1 MTDPIKR
8 ALAKQDAPDPDED
21 ESHGE
26 FIDRC
31 VSEMTSEDDSLD
43 ESDAEEMCQ
52 IAWEDTR
59 AARDVVHKTHA
70 SEVNGSTFVLSDQS
84 VDRMGDIIM
93 ADGWKLSNFK
103 RNPIALGFHRSDF
116 PIGTWKNLRV
126 DGTELRGELE
136 LAPEGTSPRIDEI
149 RRLVDA
155 KVLRAVSVGFRP
167 IKHEP
172 LDPKDVWSGERFLE
186 QELVECSL
194 VSVPANANAIAV
206 AKSLQI
212 SSETM
217 DVVFAEHGKR
227 DAVQRRGFT
236 GKHAELHRRKE
247 RGSAMS
253 LNQRINDVQVAL
265 VAKQDALAE
274 LVEKMDDSNVSDAE
288 FEANNKLNADISRLQ
303 KTLDLLVETERN
315 TARKTAAEDGNG
327 TRSRALSTTVLQ
339 SVDDK
344 APRGAPIILPG
355 GRKKDFEPL
364 DLYVRAGTVAVRA
377 KEWAVSTEAARTKIY
392 GDDIATKEA
401 CDIVLRAASAPA
413 MTTVTG
419 WAAELVQPRYEG
431 LLPLLMPKAILTR
444 LAPRGLALDFGGA
457 GKIVIPMRSRTPT
470 IAGSFVGEGL
480 PIPVRQGAFTS
491 QTLTPKKVAVISV
504 WTREMDLY
512 STPAIEGVIRE
523 AIQDDTTVAVD
534 SVLLDAN
541 AATAVRPAGILNG
554 VAALTA
560 TAGGGVAGI
569 VGDIKQLV
577 NAITVA
583 TYGNVRNLVWL
594 MNPSDIL
601 SASLISA
608 ASTGVFPFKEEIARG
623 TLATVPIIDSSTVPA
638 KTVILMDAADFVS
651 VGGGAPRFEMS
662 DSATLHLE
670 DTAPAELVAAGSPG
684 VVAAPQRSLF
694 QTDSL
699 ALRMV
704 MPLNWAQR
712 RPGTV
717 AWVQNVTW

>member
-1 MTDPIKR
+1 MRQAMRT
-8 ALAKQDAPDPDED
+8 KQDAPDPDED
-21 ESHGE
+21 ESHSE
-26 FIDRC
+26 FMDRC
-31 VSEMTSEDDSLD
+31 INEMTSEDDSLD
-43 ESDAEEMCQ
+43 ESDAEEACQ
-52 IAWEDTR
+52 IAWEENR
-59 AARDVVHKTHA
+59 AADGVVHKTHA
-70 SEVNGSTFVLSDQS
+70 GEVKGSTFVLSDQS

-93 ADGWKLSNFK
+93 LDGWKLSNFK
-103 RNPIALGFHRSDF
+103 RNPIALFGHSSSF
-116 PIGTWKNLRV
+116 PIGTWKDLRV
-126 DGTELRGELE
+126 ENSELRGELE

-155 KVLRAVSVGFRP
+155 KILRAVSVGFRP

-172 LDPKDVWSGERFLE
+172 LDEKDPWSGSRFLQ

-212 SSETM
+212 SPETM
-217 DVVFAEHGKR
+217 DVVFAKHGKR

-236 GKHAELHRRKE
+236 GKHADTQRSKG
-247 RGSAMS
+247 RGSAMT
-253 LNQRINDVQVAL
+253 LNQRISDVQVAIA
-265 VAKQDALAE
+265 AKQAALEE
-274 LVEKMDDSNVSDAE
+274 LLAKMDDSNVTDAE
-288 FEANNKLNADISRLQ
+288 FETNNKLNAELAQLQ
-303 KTLDLLVETERN
+303 KTHDMLVESEKRLMG
-315 TARKTAAEDGNG
+315 KAASENGNG
-327 TRSRALSTTVLQ
+327 SSRSRALSTTVLHP
-339 SVDDK
+339 VEENGR
-344 APRGAPIILPG
+344 AAPIILPG

-364 DLYVRAGTVAVRA
+364 DLYVRAGTVALRA
-377 KEWAVSTEAARTKIY
+377 KEWNVSPEAARTKMY
-392 GDDIATKEA
+392 GEDIATKEA
-401 CDIVLRAASAPA
+401 CEIILRAASAPA

-419 WAAELVQPRYEG
+419 WAAELVQPRYEQ

-444 LAPRGLALDFGGA
+444 LAPRGLALDFAGA
-457 GKIVIPMRSRTPT
+457 GRIVIPMRSRTPT

-504 WTREMDLY
+504 WTKEMDEY

-523 AIQDDTTVAVD
+523 AIQDDTSVAVD

-541 AATAVRPAGILNG
+541 PATVVRPAGILNG

-560 TAGGGVAGI
+560 TAGGGIAGI

-594 MNPSDIL
+594 MNPSDVL

-608 ASTGVFPFKEEIARG
+608 ASTGVFPFKEEVARG
-623 TLATVPIIDSSTVPA
+623 TLATVPIVDSSTVPA
-638 KTVILMDAADFVS
+638 KTMILMDAADFVS

-670 DTAPAELVAAGSPG
+670 DTTPAELVAAGSPG

-704 MPLNWAQR
+704 MPLNWANR

>member
-1 MTDPIKR
+1 MKV
-8 ALAKQDAPDPDED
+8 KQDAPDPEED

-26 FIDRC
+26 FMDRC
-31 VSEMTSEDDSLD
+31 ISEMTSDDENLD
-43 ESDAEEMCQ
+43 ESEAEEACQ
-52 IAWEDTR
+52 IAWDEQR
-59 AARDVVHKTHA
+59 SAAGVVHKTHA
-70 SEVNGSTFVLSDQS
+70 GEVKGMTFVLSDQS

-103 RNPIALGFHRSDF
+103 RNPIALGFHRNDF
-116 PIGTWKNLRV
+116 IVGTWKDVRIENS
-126 DGTELRGELE
+126 ELRGRLE

-155 KVLRAVSVGFRP
+155 GILRAVSVGFRP
-167 IKHEP
+167 LKHEP
-172 LDPKDVWSGERFLE
+172 LDAEEPWSGARFLE

-212 SSETM
+212 SPETM
-217 DVVFAEHGKR
+217 DFVFAKHGKR
-227 DAVQRRGFT
+227 DAVQRCGFT
-236 GKHAELHRRKE
+236 GKHANTQRGIE
-247 RGSAMS
+247 RGSAMT
-253 LNQRINDVQVAL
+253 LNQRISDVQVAIA
-265 VAKQDALAE
+265 AKQAALEE
-274 LVEKMDDSNVSDAE
+274 LIAKMDDSDVSDAE
-288 FEANNKLNADISRLQ
+288 YEANTKLRADLAKLE
-303 KTLDLLVETERN
+303 KTREMLIESEKHL
-315 TARKTAAEDGNG
+315 AGKTANENSTG
-327 TRSRALSTTVLQ
+327 TGGSRSRALSTTVLQ
-339 SVDDK
+339 PVEENG
-344 APRGAPIILPG
+344 RGAPIILPG

-364 DLYVRAGTVAVRA
+364 DLFVRAGTVAIRA
-377 KEWAVSTEAARTKIY
+377 KEWGVSTEAARTKMY
-392 GDDIATKEA
+392 GEDIATKEA
-401 CDIVLRAASAPA
+401 CDIILRAASAPA

-419 WAAELVQPRYEG
+419 WAAELVQPRYEQ

-444 LAPRGLALDFGGA
+444 LAPRGLALDFAGA
-457 GKIVIPMRSRTPT
+457 GRIVIPMRSRTPT

-491 QTLTPKKVAVISV
+491 QTLTPKKVAVISC
-504 WTREMDLY
+504 WTKEMDEY

-523 AIQDDTTVAVD
+523 AIQDDTSVAVD

-541 AATAVRPAGILNG
+541 PATVVRPAGLLNG
-554 VAALTA
+554 VVALTA
-560 TAGGGVAGI
+560 TAGGGIAAI

-577 NAITVA
+577 AALTTA
-583 TYGNVRNLVWL
+583 TFGNIRSPVWL
-594 MNPSDIL
+594 MNPSDVL
-601 SASLISA
+601 SASLVSA
-608 ASTGVFPFKEEIARG
+608 ASTGVFPFKEEIKGG
-623 TLATVPIIDSSTVPA
+623 TLATIPIINSSTVPA
-638 KTVILMDAADFVS
+638 KTLILVDAADFVS

-694 QTDSL
+694 QTNSL

-704 MPLNWAQR
+704 MPLNWVNR

>member
-1 MTDPIKR
+1 MKV
-8 ALAKQDAPDPDED
+8 KQDAPDPEED

-26 FIDRC
+26 FMDRC
-31 VSEMTSEDDSLD
+31 ISEMTSDDENLD
-43 ESDAEEMCQ
+43 ESEAEEACQ
-52 IAWEDTR
+52 IAWDEQR
-59 AARDVVHKTHA
+59 SAAGVVHKTHA
-70 SEVNGSTFVLSDQS
+70 GEVKGMTFVLSDQS

-103 RNPIALGFHRSDF
+103 RNPIALGFHRNDF
-116 PIGTWKNLRV
+116 IVGTWKDVRIENS
-126 DGTELRGELE
+126 ELRGRLE
-136 LAPEGTSPRIDEI
+136 LAPEGTSPRVDEI

-155 KVLRAVSVGFRP
+155 GILRAVSVGFRP
-167 IKHEP
+167 LKHEP
-172 LDPKDVWSGERFLE
+172 LDAEEPWSGARFLE

-212 SSETM
+212 SPETM
-217 DVVFAEHGKR
+217 DFVFAKHGKR
-227 DAVQRRGFT
+227 DAVQRCGFT
-236 GKHAELHRRKE
+236 GKHANTQRGIE
-247 RGSAMS
+247 RGSAMT
-253 LNQRINDVQVAL
+253 LNQRISDVQVAIA
-265 VAKQDALAE
+265 AKQAALEE
-274 LVEKMDDSNVSDAE
+274 LIAKMDDSDVSDAE
-288 FEANNKLNADISRLQ
+288 YEANTKLRADLAKLE
-303 KTLDLLVETERN
+303 KTREMLIESEKHL
-315 TARKTAAEDGNG
+315 AGKTANENSTG
-327 TRSRALSTTVLQ
+327 TGGSRSRALSTTVLQ
-339 SVDDK
+339 PVEENG
-344 APRGAPIILPG
+344 RGAPIILPG

-364 DLYVRAGTVAVRA
+364 DLFVRAGTVAIRA
-377 KEWAVSTEAARTKIY
+377 KEWGVSTEAARTKMY
-392 GDDIATKEA
+392 GEDIATKEA
-401 CDIVLRAASAPA
+401 CDIILRAASAPA
-413 MTTVTG
+413 MTTVAG
-419 WAAELVQPRYEG
+419 WAAELVQPRYEQ

-444 LAPRGLALDFGGA
+444 LAPRGLALDFAGA
-457 GKIVIPMRSRTPT
+457 GRIVIPMRSRTPT

-491 QTLTPKKVAVISV
+491 QTLTPKKVAVISC
-504 WTREMDLY
+504 WTKEMDEY

-523 AIQDDTTVAVD
+523 AIQDDTSVAVD

-541 AATAVRPAGILNG
+541 PATVVRPAGLLNG

-560 TAGGGVAGI
+560 TAGGGIAAI

-577 NAITVA
+577 AALTTA
-583 TYGNVRNLVWL
+583 TFGNIRSPVWL
-594 MNPSDIL
+594 MNPSDVL
-601 SASLISA
+601 SASLVSA
-608 ASTGVFPFKEEIARG
+608 ASTGVFPFKEEIKGG
-623 TLATVPIIDSSTVPA
+623 TLATIPIIDSSTVPA
-638 KTVILMDAADFVS
+638 KTLILVDAADFVS

-704 MPLNWAQR
+704 MPLNWVNR

>member
-1 MTDPIKR
+1 MKV
-8 ALAKQDAPDPDED
+8 KQDAPDPEED

-26 FIDRC
+26 FMDRC
-31 VSEMTSEDDSLD
+31 ISEMTSDDENLD
-43 ESDAEEMCQ
+43 ESEAEEACQ
-52 IAWEDTR
+52 IAWDEQRST
-59 AARDVVHKTHA
+59 AGVVHKTHA
-70 SEVNGSTFVLSDQS
+70 GEVKGMTFVLSDQS

-103 RNPIALGFHRSDF
+103 RNPIALGFHRNDF
-116 PIGTWKNLRV
+116 IVGTWKDVRIENS
-126 DGTELRGELE
+126 ELRGRLE

-155 KVLRAVSVGFRP
+155 GILRAVSVGFRP
-167 IKHEP
+167 LKHEP
-172 LDPKDVWSGERFLE
+172 LDAEEPWSGARFLE

-212 SSETM
+212 SPETM
-217 DVVFAEHGKR
+217 DFVFAKHGKR
-227 DAVQRRGFT
+227 DAVQRCGFT
-236 GKHAELHRRKE
+236 GKHANTQRGIE
-247 RGSAMS
+247 RGSAMT
-253 LNQRINDVQVAL
+253 LNQRISDVQVAIA
-265 VAKQDALAE
+265 AKQAALEE
-274 LVEKMDDSNVSDAE
+274 LIAKMDDSDVSDAE
-288 FEANNKLNADISRLQ
+288 YEANTKLRADLAKLE
-303 KTLDLLVETERN
+303 KTREMLIESEKHL
-315 TARKTAAEDGNG
+315 AGKTANENSTG
-327 TRSRALSTTVLQ
+327 TGGSRSRALSTTVLQ
-339 SVDDK
+339 PVEENG
-344 APRGAPIILPG
+344 RGAPIILPG

-364 DLYVRAGTVAVRA
+364 DLFVRAGTVAIRA
-377 KEWAVSTEAARTKIY
+377 KEWGVTTEAARTKMY
-392 GDDIATKEA
+392 GEDIATKEA
-401 CDIVLRAASAPA
+401 CDIILRAASAPA

-419 WAAELVQPRYEG
+419 WAAELVQPRYEQ

-444 LAPRGLALDFGGA
+444 LAPRGLALDFAGA
-457 GKIVIPMRSRTPT
+457 GRIVIPMRSRTPT

-491 QTLTPKKVAVISV
+491 QTLTPKKVAVISC
-504 WTREMDLY
+504 WTKEMDEY

-523 AIQDDTTVAVD
+523 AIQDDTSVAVD

-541 AATAVRPAGILNG
+541 PATVVRPAGLLNG
-554 VAALTA
+554 VVALTA
-560 TAGGGVAGI
+560 TAGGGIAAI

-577 NAITVA
+577 AALTTA
-583 TYGNVRNLVWL
+583 TFGNIRSPVWL
-594 MNPSDIL
+594 INPSDVL
-601 SASLISA
+601 SASLVSA
-608 ASTGVFPFKEEIARG
+608 ASTGVFPFKEEIKGG
-623 TLATVPIIDSSTVPA
+623 TLATIPIINSSTVPA
-638 KTVILMDAADFVS
+638 KTLILVDAADFVS

-704 MPLNWAQR
+704 MPLNWVNR

>member
-1 MTDPIKR
+1 MTDLKAIK
-8 ALAKQDAPDPDED
+8 QPDPEED

-26 FIDRC
+26 FMDRC
-31 VSEMTSEDDSLD
+31 ISEMMSEDDTLD
-43 ESDAEEMCQ
+43 ESDAEEACQ
-52 IAWEDTR
+52 IAWEDNR
-59 AARDVVHKTHA
+59 AIGGVVHKTHA
-70 SEVNGSTFVLSDQS
+70 GEVKGSTFVLSDQS

-93 ADGWKLSNFK
+93 ADGWKLTNFK
-103 RNPIALGFHRSDF
+103 RNPVALGFHHSDF
-116 PIGTWKNLRV
+116 PIGTWKDVRIENA
-126 DGTELRGELE
+126 ELRGELA

-155 KVLRAVSVGFRP
+155 GILRAVSVGFRP

-172 LDPKDVWSGERFLE
+172 LDEKDPWSGSRFLQ

-206 AKSLQI
+206 AKLLRI
-212 SSETM
+212 SPETM
-217 DVVFAEHGKR
+217 DVVFAKHGKR

-236 GKHAELHRRKE
+236 GKHANTHRRTE
-247 RGSAMS
+247 RESVMS
-253 LNQRINDVQVAL
+253 TLNQRISDVQVAL

-274 LVEKMDDSNVSDAE
+274 LIEKMDDSNVSDAE
-288 FEANNKLNADISRLQ
+288 FEANNKLNAEIAKLQ
-303 KTLDLLVETERN
+303 KTLDMLTESEKHVAKSAVEN
-315 TARKTAAEDGNG
+315 GNG
-327 TRSRALSTTVLQ
+327 NGSSSRSRALSTTVLQ
-339 SVDDK
+339 PTDV
-344 APRGAPIILPG
+344 RAPIILPG

-364 DLYVRAGTVAVRA
+364 DLFVRAGTVVLRA
-377 KEWAVSTEAARTKIY
+377 KEWNVSTEAARTKIY
-392 GDDIATKEA
+392 GDDVSTREA
-401 CDIVLRAASAPA
+401 CEIILRAATAPA
-413 MTTVTG
+413 MTTVVG
-419 WAAELVQPRYEG
+419 WAAELVQPRYEQ
-431 LLPLLMPKAILTR
+431 LLGLLMPKAILTR
-444 LAPRGLALDFGGA
+444 LAPRGLALDFAGA
-457 GKIVIPMRSRTPT
+457 GRIVIPMRSRTPT

-491 QTLTPKKVAVISV
+491 QTLVPKKVAVISV
-504 WTREMDLY
+504 WTREMDEY

-523 AIQDDTTVAVD
+523 AIQDDTSVAVD

-541 AATAVRPAGILNG
+541 PATVVRPAGILNG
-554 VAALTA
+554 VAALTP
-560 TAGGGVAGI
+560 TAGGGIAAV
-569 VGDIKQLV
+569 VGDIKQLI

-583 TYGNVRNLVWL
+583 TFGNVRNLVWL
-594 MNPSDIL
+594 MNPSDVL
-601 SASLISA
+601 SASLVSA

-623 TLATVPIIDSSTVPA
+623 TLATVPIVDSSTVPA

-670 DTAPAELVAAGSPG
+670 DTTPLELVAAGSPG

-704 MPLNWAQR
+704 MPLNWANR
-712 RPGTV
+712 RTGTV
-717 AWVQNVTW
+717 AWVANVTW

>member
-1 MTDPIKR
+1 MKV
-8 ALAKQDAPDPDED
+8 KQDAPDPEED

-26 FIDRC
+26 FMDRC
-31 VSEMTSEDDSLD
+31 ISEMTSDDENLD
-43 ESDAEEMCQ
+43 ESEAEEACQ
-52 IAWEDTR
+52 IAWDEQR
-59 AARDVVHKTHA
+59 SAAGVVHKTHA
-70 SEVNGSTFVLSDQS
+70 GEVKGMTFVLSDQS

-103 RNPIALGFHRSDF
+103 RNPIALGFHRNDF
-116 PIGTWKNLRV
+116 IVGTWKDVRIENS
-126 DGTELRGELE
+126 ELRGRLE

-155 KVLRAVSVGFRP
+155 GILRAVSVGFRP
-167 IKHEP
+167 LKHEP
-172 LDPKDVWSGERFLE
+172 LDAEEPWSGARFLE

-212 SSETM
+212 SPETM
-217 DVVFAEHGKR
+217 DFVFAKHGKR
-227 DAVQRRGFT
+227 DAVQRCGFT
-236 GKHAELHRRKE
+236 GKHANTQRGIE
-247 RGSAMS
+247 RGSAMT
-253 LNQRINDVQVAL
+253 LNQRISDVQVAIA
-265 VAKQDALAE
+265 AKQAALEE
-274 LVEKMDDSNVSDAE
+274 LIAKMDDSDVSDAE
-288 FEANNKLNADISRLQ
+288 YEANTKLRADLAKLE
-303 KTLDLLVETERN
+303 KTREMLIESEKHL
-315 TARKTAAEDGNG
+315 AGKTANENSTG
-327 TRSRALSTTVLQ
+327 TGGSRSRALSTTVLQ
-339 SVDDK
+339 PVEENG
-344 APRGAPIILPG
+344 RGAPIILPG

-364 DLYVRAGTVAVRA
+364 DLFVRAGTVAIRA
-377 KEWAVSTEAARTKIY
+377 KEWGVSTEAARTKMY
-392 GDDIATKEA
+392 GEDIATKEA
-401 CDIVLRAASAPA
+401 CDIILRAASAPA

-419 WAAELVQPRYEG
+419 WAAELVQPRYEQ

-444 LAPRGLALDFGGA
+444 LAPRGLALDFAGA
-457 GKIVIPMRSRTPT
+457 GRIVIPMRSRTPT

-491 QTLTPKKVAVISV
+491 QTLTPKKVAVISC
-504 WTREMDLY
+504 WTKEMDEY

-523 AIQDDTTVAVD
+523 AIQDDTSVAVD

-541 AATAVRPAGILNG
+541 PATVVRPAGLLNG
-554 VAALTA
+554 VVALTA
-560 TAGGGVAGI
+560 TAGGGIAAI

-577 NAITVA
+577 AALTTA
-583 TYGNVRNLVWL
+583 TFGNIRSPVWL
-594 MNPSDIL
+594 MNPSDVL
-601 SASLISA
+601 SASLVSA
-608 ASTGVFPFKEEIARG
+608 ASTGVFPFKEEIKGG
-623 TLATVPIIDSSTVPA
+623 TLATIPIIDSSTVPA
-638 KTVILMDAADFVS
+638 KTLILVDAADFVS

-694 QTDSL
+694 QTNSL

-704 MPLNWAQR
+704 MPLNWVNR

>member
-1 MTDPIKR
+1 MKV
-8 ALAKQDAPDPDED
+8 KQDAPDPEED

-26 FIDRC
+26 FMDRC
-31 VSEMTSEDDSLD
+31 ISEMTSDDENLD
-43 ESDAEEMCQ
+43 ESEAEEACQ
-52 IAWEDTR
+52 IAWDEQR
-59 AARDVVHKTHA
+59 SAAGVVHKTHA
-70 SEVNGSTFVLSDQS
+70 GEVKGMTFVLSDQS

-103 RNPIALGFHRSDF
+103 RNPIALGFHRNDF
-116 PIGTWKNLRV
+116 IVGTWKDVRIENS
-126 DGTELRGELE
+126 ELRGRLE

-155 KVLRAVSVGFRP
+155 GILRAVSVGFRP
-167 IKHEP
+167 LKHEP
-172 LDPKDVWSGERFLE
+172 LDAEEPWSGARFLE

-212 SSETM
+212 SPETM
-217 DVVFAEHGKR
+217 DFVFAKHGKR
-227 DAVQRRGFT
+227 DAVQRCGFT
-236 GKHAELHRRKE
+236 GKHANTQRGIE
-247 RGSAMS
+247 RGSAMT
-253 LNQRINDVQVAL
+253 LNQRISDVQVAIA
-265 VAKQDALAE
+265 AKQAALEE
-274 LVEKMDDSNVSDAE
+274 LIAKMDDSDVSDAE
-288 FEANNKLNADISRLQ
+288 YEANTKLRADLAKLE
-303 KTLDLLVETERN
+303 KTREMLIESEKHL
-315 TARKTAAEDGNG
+315 AGKTANENSTG
-327 TRSRALSTTVLQ
+327 TGGSRSRALSTTVLQ
-339 SVDDK
+339 PVEENG
-344 APRGAPIILPG
+344 RGAPIILPG

-364 DLYVRAGTVAVRA
+364 DLFVRAGTVAIRA
-377 KEWAVSTEAARTKIY
+377 KEWGVSTEAARTKMY
-392 GDDIATKEA
+392 GEDIATKEA
-401 CDIVLRAASAPA
+401 CDIILRAASAPA

-419 WAAELVQPRYEG
+419 WAAELVQPRYEQ

-444 LAPRGLALDFGGA
+444 LAPRGLALDFAGA
-457 GKIVIPMRSRTPT
+457 GRIVIPMRSRTPT

-491 QTLTPKKVAVISV
+491 QTLTPKKVAVISC
-504 WTREMDLY
+504 WTKEMDEY

-523 AIQDDTTVAVD
+523 AIQDDTSVAVD

-541 AATAVRPAGILNG
+541 PATVVRPAGLLNG
-554 VAALTA
+554 VVALTA
-560 TAGGGVAGI
+560 TAGGGIAAI

-577 NAITVA
+577 AALTTA
-583 TYGNVRNLVWL
+583 TFGNIRSPVWL
-594 MNPSDIL
+594 MNPSDVL
-601 SASLISA
+601 SASLVSA
-608 ASTGVFPFKEEIARG
+608 ASTGVFPFKEEIKGG
-623 TLATVPIIDSSTVPA
+623 TLATIPIIDSSTVPA
-638 KTVILMDAADFVS
+638 KTLILVDAADFVS

-704 MPLNWAQR
+704 MPLNWVNR

>member
-1 MTDPIKR
+1 M
-8 ALAKQDAPDPDED
+8 
-21 ESHGE
+21 
-26 FIDRC
+26 DRC
-31 VSEMTSEDDSLD
+31 ISEMTSDDENLD
-43 ESDAEEMCQ
+43 ESDAEEACQ
-52 IAWEDTR
+52 IAWDEQR
-59 AARDVVHKTHA
+59 SAAGIVHKTHA
-70 SEVNGSTFVLSDQS
+70 SEVKGMTFVLSDQS

-103 RNPIALGFHRSDF
+103 RNPIALGFHRNDF
-116 PIGTWKNLRV
+116 IVGTWKDVRIENS
-126 DGTELRGELE
+126 ELRGRLE

-155 KVLRAVSVGFRP
+155 GILRAVSVGFRP
-167 IKHEP
+167 LKHEP
-172 LDPKDVWSGERFLE
+172 LDAEEPWSGARFLE

-212 SSETM
+212 SPETM
-217 DVVFAEHGKR
+217 DFVFAKHGKR
-227 DAVQRRGFT
+227 DAVQRCGFT
-236 GKHAELHRRKE
+236 GKHANTQRGIE
-247 RGSAMS
+247 RGSAMT
-253 LNQRINDVQVAL
+253 LNQRISDVQVAIA
-265 VAKQDALAE
+265 AKQAALEE
-274 LVEKMDDSNVSDAE
+274 LIAKMDDSDVSDAE
-288 FEANNKLNADISRLQ
+288 YEANTKLRAELAKLE
-303 KTLDLLVETERN
+303 KTREMLIESEKHL
-315 TARKTAAEDGNG
+315 AGKTANENSTG
-327 TRSRALSTTVLQ
+327 TGGSRSRALSTTVLQ
-339 SVDDK
+339 PVEENG
-344 APRGAPIILPG
+344 RGAPIILPG

-364 DLYVRAGTVAVRA
+364 DLFVRAGTVAIRA
-377 KEWAVSTEAARTKIY
+377 KEWGVSTEAARTKMY
-392 GDDIATKEA
+392 GEDIATKEA
-401 CDIVLRAASAPA
+401 CDIILRAASAPA

-419 WAAELVQPRYEG
+419 WAAELVQPRYEQ

-444 LAPRGLALDFGGA
+444 LAPRGLALDFAGA
-457 GKIVIPMRSRTPT
+457 GRIVIPMRSRTPT

-491 QTLTPKKVAVISV
+491 QTLTPKKVAVISC
-504 WTREMDLY
+504 WTKEMDEY

-523 AIQDDTTVAVD
+523 AIQDDTSVAVD

-541 AATAVRPAGILNG
+541 PATVVRPAGLLNG
-554 VAALTA
+554 VVALTA
-560 TAGGGVAGI
+560 TAGGGIAAI

-577 NAITVA
+577 AALTTA
-583 TYGNVRNLVWL
+583 TFGNIRSPVWL
-594 MNPSDIL
+594 MNPSDVL
-601 SASLISA
+601 SASLVSA
-608 ASTGVFPFKEEIARG
+608 ASTGVFPFKEEIKGG
-623 TLATVPIIDSSTVPA
+623 TLATIPIINSSTVPA
-638 KTVILMDAADFVS
+638 KTLILVDAADFVS

-694 QTDSL
+694 QTNSL

-704 MPLNWAQR
+704 MPLNWVNR